1 MHLVKAWKS
10 SQNLTKLRQIQSN
23 HKKENPVTIV
33 KGSNLPWIYSK
44 GNALHTK
51 NLIIFFTH
59 VELIIFHW
67 FLFWPII
74 DVIFFYMLLI
84 ICHINKYQIFYT
96 LNFSYLKCKTLSILS
111 MNMKQNPTNFH
122 HILIQITLRNLFNKS
137 VKEFP
142 LH

>member
-33 KGSNLPWIYSK
+33 KGSKLPWIYSK

-74 DVIFFYMLLI
+74 DVIFFYILLI

-96 LNFSYLKCKTLSILS
+96 SNLFLSQMQNIINFKYEYE
-111 MNMKQNPTNFH
+111 TNFH
-122 HILIQITLRNLFNKS
+122 HILVQITLRNLFNKS
-137 VKEFP
+137 VKEFL